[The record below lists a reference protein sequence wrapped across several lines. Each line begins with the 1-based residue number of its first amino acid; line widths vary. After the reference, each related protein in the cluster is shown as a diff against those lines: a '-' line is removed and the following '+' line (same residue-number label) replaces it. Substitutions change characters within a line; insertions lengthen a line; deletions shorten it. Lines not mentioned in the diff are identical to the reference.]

1 LHSVYDQLRGAV
13 PAITS
18 IISITSIS
26 FSNLTASLIR
36 LFYVMPIWGVVNQ
49 KGGVGKT
56 TTAVNL
62 AAGLALRGCKTL
74 LVDCDPQGN
83 ATTGLGLDKQE
94 IETTLYEL
102 LVAAVEGG
110 QARPADE
117 TLIRSAIQ
125 KISPNLDLIPATLDL
140 AGAEPVLM
148 SAVGKEM
155 ILRDALEPIRDE
167 YDWIVMD
174 APPSLGL
181 LTINILASCDSVLV
195 PMQCEFYALEGL
207 SQLLRTVDVV
217 RRRINPNLKVE
228 KVLLTMH
235 DPRNRLTQQV
245 KHEVKEYFG
254 DKVSPIVIPRNVRLS
269 ESPSFGEAAV
279 QLFPTSKGASAY
291 LNFVDEVVQSCGVL

>member
-1 LHSVYDQLRGAV
+1 
-13 PAITS
+13 
-18 IISITSIS
+18 
-26 FSNLTASLIR
+26 
-36 LFYVMPIWGVVNQ
+36 MPIWGVVNQ

-62 AAGLALRGCKTL
+62 AAGLALRGCRTL

-94 IETTLYEL
+94 AETTLYEV
-102 LVAAVEGG
+102 LVAAVDGEAGG
-110 QARPADE
+110 
-117 TLIRSAIQ
+117 RSASLLTKAIH
-125 KISPNLDLIPATLDL
+125 KVGPNLDVIPATLDL
-140 AGAEPVLM
+140 AGAEPVLL
-148 SAVGKEM
+148 SAVGKEL
-155 ILRDALEPIRDE
+155 ILRDALEPVIDK

-181 LTINILASCDSVLV
+181 LTINILAACDSILV

-207 SQLLRTVDVV
+207 SQLLKTVDVV
-217 RRRINPNLKVE
+217 RRRINPSLKVA

-254 DKVSPIVIPRNVRLS
+254 DKVSRVVIPRNVRLS

-279 QLFPTSKGASAY
+279 QLFPKSKGAAAY
-291 LNFVDEVVQSCGVL
+291 LSFVDEVVETCGAR